1 MRAVYPADGA
11 LRAAAAG
18 EDPMTDSDGV
28 PWAVLISALIW
39 ATVRLLT
46 SDRLTKRP
54 DGACPECG
62 HEQDASDISHG

>member
-1 MRAVYPADGA
+1 
-11 LRAAAAG
+11 
-18 EDPMTDSDGV
+18 MTDSNGV